1 MNQKV
6 FTLLSIILILIIS
19 SCEKEVDINLPDNEN
34 TLVVEG
40 YIEND
45 QYPFVQ
51 LSNTLSFFGVLDQKK
66 LLNAFI
72 DDAEVYVSNSTTTIQ
87 LKGYSIPLSAEITFK
102 FYSVDTSIA
111 EHKEFK
117 GIVGET
123 YDLKIIY
130 QGNEYTSRT
139 YIPELNYGLD
149 SFIVTMPEE
158 DSVLSENPDY
168 RGISSKY
175 SDPPEPGNYIRYL
188 INVNNRGFYSNSFS
202 VMNDEVFNGVTTDKT
217 FIPGINNYDSAYSYY
232 QPYFKLGDTVVI
244 KWCSIDKGV
253 YDFYRTLEFTKGT
266 VGNPFIT
273 PTKVESN
280 IKGGALGVWAG
291 YGAVYHTVYIQD

>member
-1 MNQKV
+1 MNRKIY
-6 FTLLSIILILIIS
+6 TSIIAIIAILFS
-19 SCEKEVDINLPDNEN
+19 SCEKELDIRLPENEN

-45 QYPFVQ
+45 EYPFVQ
-51 LSNTLSFFGVLDQKK
+51 LSNTLSFFGILDQKK
-66 LLNAFI
+66 LLNAYI
-72 DDAEVYVSNSTTTIQ
+72 DDAEVYVSNSFTTIQ
-87 LKGYSIPLSAEITFK
+87 LKGYSIPISTDITFK

-111 EHKEFK
+111 EHRDFR
-117 GIVGET
+117 GVVGET

-130 QGNEYTSRT
+130 NGNEYNART
-139 YIPELNYGLD
+139 FIPALNYGLD
-149 SFIVTMPEE
+149 SFVVEIPDDATALE
-158 DSVLSENPDY
+158 ENPDY
-168 RGISSKY
+168 RKLNSKY
-175 SDPPEPGNYIRYL
+175 TDPPEPGNRIRYL

-202 VMNDEVFNGVTTDKT
+202 VMNDEVFNGLTTDKG

-232 QPYFKLGDTVVI
+232 QPYFKLGDTVTI
-244 KWCSIDKGV
+244 KWCSIDQGV

-273 PTKVESN
+273 PTKVISN